1 MHHPLKK
8 RFIKYLSDHFSRMSS
23 KEIDRLFDIAVE
35 RVVEN
40 SHFSEKVL
48 KEVIKEMSEE
58 GYPRHEILAHIEI
71 IDIEY
76 RT

>member
-1 MHHPLKK
+1 
-8 RFIKYLSDHFSRMSS
+8 MSS
-23 KEIDRLFDIAVE
+23 KEINRLFDIAVK
-35 RVVEN
+35 RVAEN

-58 GYPRHEILAHIEI
+58 GYTRHEILAHIEI